1 MYKLVSSKCSHSSRN
16 ELSVIVSIFPKNERR
31 IRSEKGTLFG
41 RSLSRKLFQ
50 YPVRADNS
58 FATPLQTVIRT
69 VGNADIL
76 RLNIEIPEGGE

>member
-1 MYKLVSSKCSHSSRN
+1 MNVVFNRRKVRFLDV
-16 ELSVIVSIFPKNERR
+16 VFP
-31 IRSEKGTLFG
+31 
-41 RSLSRKLFQ
+41 RKLFQ

-76 RLNIEIPEGGE
+76 RLNIEVPEGG